1 MKKLITIIG
10 ALMIALTLVNFQC
23 NENIVEPPPGNPP
36 GYQSDIPWPSLAD
49 SPWPIYR
56 GDPFGRG
63 LSNGLGANSGII
75 DWEIDTVMA
84 LSGITLGE
92 DSTVYVCI
100 RSILNSDIEGLA
112 AYDISGNLK
121 WFYQYFIAYPSISTP
136 IIINDGSVI
145 ISFPADKKLC
155 SVKNGNLIWEIELN
169 NGVVQSG
176 MNISDD
182 GKLMCV
188 GVPNNSF
195 YAINKEGNINW
206 EMKSDLL
213 AGGEFS
219 GISISPDSKS
229 LYIPGRSNA
238 IIAIDLLNKMIKWSY
253 GNDRGVV
260 QPLIDSE
267 SNIYLITKNENG
279 EGVLHSITPGGEV
292 RWFYELGPFSYV
304 ENYNHYAMDRNGN
317 LYLGLS
323 PLTSLDYEGKLRW
336 EFQPA
341 SGYLSINSPISI
353 DNNNRIYF
361 SSEEDNQHY
370 LYCINDEGQELF
382 RIMVNA
388 TFQYGFYSPAIGY
401 NSTFIAK
408 DRGKI
413 WRIK

>member
-10 ALMIALTLVNFQC
+10 ALMVALTLVNFQC

-195 YAINKEGNINW
+195 YAINK
-206 EMKSDLL
+206 
-213 AGGEFS
+213 
-219 GISISPDSKS
+219 
-229 LYIPGRSNA
+229 
-238 IIAIDLLNKMIKWSY
+238 
-253 GNDRGVV
+253 
-260 QPLIDSE
+260 
-267 SNIYLITKNENG
+267 
-279 EGVLHSITPGGEV
+279 
-292 RWFYELGPFSYV
+292 
-304 ENYNHYAMDRNGN
+304 
-317 LYLGLS
+317 
-323 PLTSLDYEGKLRW
+323 
-336 EFQPA
+336 
-341 SGYLSINSPISI
+341 
-353 DNNNRIYF
+353 
-361 SSEEDNQHY
+361 
-370 LYCINDEGQELF
+370 
-382 RIMVNA
+382 
-388 TFQYGFYSPAIGY
+388 
-401 NSTFIAK
+401 
-408 DRGKI
+408 
-413 WRIK
+413 